1 MNGITDG
8 VRPMILCSGL
18 YANRLTAQDRA
29 KFNRI
34 RRFMLA
40 IALIELHCHHLL
52 TKLRH

>member
-1 MNGITDG
+1 MNGINDG
-8 VRPMILCSGL
+8 VRPMIVRSGL
-18 YANRLTAQDRA
+18 YHNRLNAQDRA

-52 TKLRH
+52 TKLTH